1 MKLIPCNNCDSIEYQ
16 CLFFKKSNLGEEFK
30 LVQCKNCKLVFVNP
44 QPSFEQVSKYYSDE
58 YFTKRSD
65 RGYDNYYSEK
75 IRFEIER
82 VFQLNLLDLEFF
94 SWEKTLPSEKS
105 TLDIGCAAGYFVAYM
120 QSRSWE
126 AKGIEIAEG
135 PIRFG
140 REVLKQSIIQND
152 FLDWDKSHSEKFT
165 LITLWAS
172 IEHLHKPK
180 ETLEKIYT
188 HLLPNGRMILSTCRY
203 GILAKFNGL
212 NWRFL
217 NVPEH
222 LFYYSRNTIVS
233 QCESI
238 GFKLVKQISYGSGMT
253 SKKNGG
259 VLFRLSKKFFDWFV
273 KFTNQGDMIALVFE
287 KAVP

>member
-1 MKLIPCNNCDSIEYQ
+1 MKLIPCNNCQSLEHQ
-16 CLFFKKSNLGEEFK
+16 FLFSKKSNLGEEFK
-30 LVQCKNCKLVFVNP
+30 LVQCKTCKLVFVNP
-44 QPSFEQVSKYYSDE
+44 QPSFEEVGKYYSDE

-75 IRFEIER
+75 IRREIER
-82 VFQLNLLDLEFF
+82 VFQLNLSDLDFF
-94 SWEKTLPSEKS
+94 AWEKTLSLEKS

-120 QSRSWE
+120 QSRNWE

-135 PIRFG
+135 PIQFG
-140 REVLKQSIIQND
+140 RDVLKQTILKND
-152 FLDWDKSHSEKFT
+152 FLDWDTTGTEKFT

-180 ETLEKIYT
+180 ETLEKIHS
-188 HLLPNGRMILSTCRY
+188 HLAPNGRMILSTCRY
-203 GILAKFNGL
+203 GILARMGGL

-253 SKKNGG
+253 SKKNAGL
-259 VLFRLSKKFFDWFV
+259 LFRISKKFFDWFV
-273 KFTNQGDMIALVFE
+273 MFTNQGDMIALVFE
-287 KAVP
+287 KTIS